1 MDAVAHEVES
11 SGLFCVGAWDSFG
24 EAIEHSLVI
33 LALGRDCWILEN
45 AGTYSI
51 HTDPGDAPAIIEEFA
66 LYQNE
71 QAATREIP
79 PVGEFKTFTTASE
92 FALLWA
98 AVLMVAFYLQIRD
111 ESLTDRFS
119 NSTSGLI
126 ANGEWWRPF
135 TALFLHADVGH
146 LLGNILIGGIFCVLV
161 SQSVGALRGWLWIL
175 AGGTAANAINAWL
188 HLPGPFESIGASTAT
203 FAALGILVGVS
214 TRIAWM
220 SRSYSGF
227 KPLLLPVIAG
237 MILLGWFG
245 AGGENTDVAGHF
257 LGALCGFL
265 LAVGLHKPVSLSS
278 ASHEISQ

>member
-1 MDAVAHEVES
+1 MDAVAHETET
-11 SGLFCVGAWDSFG
+11 SGLSCLGEWDSFG

-51 HTDPGDAPAIIEEFA
+51 HAEPTDAPSIIEEFA
-66 LYQNE
+66 IYQKE
-71 QAATREIP
+71 QVAIRNKPPAT
-79 PVGEFKTFTTASE
+79 EFKTFTTGSE
-92 FALLWA
+92 LALLWA
-98 AVLMVAFYLQIRD
+98 AVLMVVFYLQIRD
-111 ESLTDRFS
+111 DSLTDRFC
-119 NSTSGLI
+119 NSTSALLHD
-126 ANGEWWRPF
+126 GEWWRPF

-146 LLGNILIGGIFCVLV
+146 LLGNILIGGIFCVMV

-188 HLPGPFESIGASTAT
+188 HQPGPFESIGASTAT

-214 TRIAWM
+214 TRIAWT

-265 LAVGLHKPVSLSS
+265 LAVGLHKPVSLPLKVFVS
-278 ASHEISQ
+278 

>member
-1 MDAVAHEVES
+1 MDAVAHEAES
-11 SGLFCVGAWDSFG
+11 SGLSCLGVWDSFG

-45 AGTYSI
+45 AGAYSI
-51 HTDPGDAPAIIEEFA
+51 HADPGDAPAIIEEFA
-66 LYQNE
+66 LYQKE
-71 QAATREIP
+71 QATLRDKPPAT
-79 PVGEFKTFTTASE
+79 EFKTFTTGSE
-92 FALLWA
+92 LPLLWA
-98 AVLMVAFYLQIRD
+98 AVLMVVFYLQIRD
-111 ESLTDRFS
+111 DSLTDRFC
-119 NSTSGLI
+119 NSTSGLLQ
-126 ANGEWWRPF
+126 NGEWWRPF

-161 SQSVGALRGWLWIL
+161 MQSVGGLRGWLWIL

-188 HLPGPFESIGASTAT
+188 HKPGPFESIGASTAT

-220 SRSYSGF
+220 TRSYSGF

-245 AGGENTDVAGHF
+245 SGGENTDVAGHF
-257 LGALCGFL
+257 LGTLCGFL
-265 LAVGLHKPVSLSS
+265 MAIAFHKPVSLSS
-278 ASHEISQ
+278 KHEISA